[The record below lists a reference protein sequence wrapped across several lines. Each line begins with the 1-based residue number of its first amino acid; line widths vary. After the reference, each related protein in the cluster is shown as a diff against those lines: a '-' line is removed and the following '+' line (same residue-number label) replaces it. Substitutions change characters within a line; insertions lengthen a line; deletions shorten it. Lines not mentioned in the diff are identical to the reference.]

1 VHFTIGRQIKKELL
15 NGRAT
20 FYILAL
26 GSDCVKK
33 LFFLTLVMCIA
44 IIGCVSAAVP
54 ADNQTAAAAVTT
66 APQLIGG
73 DMGTYLVKANVDGA
87 NVTFGSDFKGITKDG
102 QLKVDVYTT
111 GTPYRVITVEK
122 SGYAVYTANITS
134 VPAKNETVEIAVT
147 LVPLAAANTTAQQA
161 NVTAPAADSQVNVT
175 AEVTTISA
183 TTTATSPAPTKSGS
197 LPIAA
202 FAAFGII
209 GILAIRSRR

>member
-1 VHFTIGRQIKKELL
+1 M
-15 NGRAT
+15 
-20 FYILAL
+20 
-26 GSDCVKK
+26 KK
-33 LFFLTLVMCIA
+33 LFFLTLFACIA

-54 ADNQTAAAAVTT
+54 ADNQTTAAAVTT
-66 APQLIGG
+66 APQMIGG

-102 QLKVDVYTT
+102 QLKVEVYTT

-147 LVPLAAANTTAQQA
+147 LVPLAGNTSAQQA
-161 NVTAPAADSQVNVT
+161 NVTAPAAGSQANVT
-175 AEVTTISA
+175 AEVTTA
-183 TTTATSPAPTKSGS
+183 AATATSPAPTQSGS

>member
-1 VHFTIGRQIKKELL
+1 MRLIIVGWNRKELL
-15 NGRAT
+15 NGRVT
-20 FYILAL
+20 FYLLAL

-33 LFFLTLVMCIA
+33 LFFLTLFACIA

-54 ADNQTAAAAVTT
+54 TDNQTAAATATT
-66 APQLIGG
+66 AQQLIGG
-73 DMGTYLVKANVDGA
+73 DMGTYLVKANADGA
-87 NVTFGSDFKGITKDG
+87 NVTFDSDFKGITKDG
-102 QLKVDVYTT
+102 QLNVVVYTT

-147 LVPLAAANTTAQQA
+147 LVPLAAANTTSQQA
-161 NVTAPAADSQVNVT
+161 NATAPAEGSQANVT
-175 AEVTTISA
+175 AEVTTA
-183 TTTATSPAPTKSGS
+183 AATATSPAPTQSGS

>member
-1 VHFTIGRQIKKELL
+1 M
-15 NGRAT
+15 
-20 FYILAL
+20 
-26 GSDCVKK
+26 KK
-33 LFFLTLVMCIA
+33 LFFLTLVACIA
-44 IIGCVSAAVP
+44 IVGCVSAAVTVD
-54 ADNQTAAAAVTT
+54 AQTVNTTVTT

-73 DMGTYLVKANVDGA
+73 DMGTYLVKTTTDGA
-87 NVTFGSDFKGITKDG
+87 NVTFDSDFKGVTKDG

-147 LVPLAAANTTAQQA
+147 LVPLAAANPTAQQA
-161 NVTAPAADSQVNVT
+161 NVTAPANVT
-175 AEVTTISA
+175 AEVTTAAA
-183 TTTATSPAPTKSGS
+183 TATATSPEPTKSGS
-197 LPIAA
+197 LPFAA

>member
-1 VHFTIGRQIKKELL
+1 MYFTIGRQIKKELL

-20 FYILAL
+20 FYIFAL

-33 LFFLTLVMCIA
+33 LFFLTLFMCIA

-54 ADNQTAAAAVTT
+54 ADNQTAAATVTT
-66 APQLIGG
+66 APQMIGG

-134 VPAKNETVEIAVT
+134 VPAKNETVDIAVT
-147 LVPLAAANTTAQQA
+147 LVPLAATTTAQQA
-161 NVTAPAADSQVNVT
+161 NVTAPAADSPANVT
-175 AEVTTISA
+175 AEVTTVAA